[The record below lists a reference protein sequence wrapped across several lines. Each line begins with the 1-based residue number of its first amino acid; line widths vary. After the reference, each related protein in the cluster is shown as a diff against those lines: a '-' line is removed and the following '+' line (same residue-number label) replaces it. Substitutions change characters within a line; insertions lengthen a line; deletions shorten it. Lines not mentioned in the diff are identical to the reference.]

1 MADLLPPVEL
11 AFSVTGTPIVIIAQT
26 EVSSP
31 TQLSQAAPALS
42 DPKWAFA
49 YAQMV
54 NHIVQGDDFE
64 LIIKPEEFQQRYMER
79 YNAED
84 PNEEV
89 GPGTIRLHNFG
100 IPDFAEIHQPMKNG
114 DELIF
119 FVENMF
125 MGIPY
130 RVTMTEGSAPN
141 YYPVAMVE

>member
-1 MADLLPPVEL
+1 MADSLPPVEL
-11 AFSVTGTPIVIIAQT
+11 EFSAAGAPVVIVAET
-26 EVSSP
+26 VVSSP
-31 TQLSQAAPALS
+31 TQLLRTAPALA
-42 DPKWAFA
+42 DPRWAFA

-54 NHIVQGDDFE
+54 NHVVQGDDFE
-64 LIIKPEEFQQRYMER
+64 LIIKPDEFREKYMER

-84 PNEEV
+84 PDEEV

-100 IPDFAEIHQPMKNG
+100 IPDFAAIHQPMKNG

-130 RVTMTEGSAPN
+130 RVTMTEGSEPD
-141 YYPVAMVE
+141 YQPVAMVK